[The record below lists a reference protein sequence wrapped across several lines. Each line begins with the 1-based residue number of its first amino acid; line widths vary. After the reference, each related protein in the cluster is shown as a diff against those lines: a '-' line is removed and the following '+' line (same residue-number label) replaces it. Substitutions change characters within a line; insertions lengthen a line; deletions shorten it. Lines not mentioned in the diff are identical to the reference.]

1 MVYILKI
8 TLRFQI
14 LVEEKTMTIDPNLK
28 ILLVE
33 DAGTMRKMEAKILG
47 QVGFTNIVEAVDG
60 KDALAKLASEEGFG
74 LVISDWAMPNMDG
87 LELVQWLRG
96 QDKFKNLPFLMATG
110 HGDKEYVA
118 KAKEGGANGVVA
130 KPFTPDELK
139 NAMEQAFGIKQ
150 EAAPKV
156 DEGPKVSSE
165 GKVHLKMAHI
175 QITDHLALGVLKH
188 QMAQGAVK
196 PANFSLETRCMPSW
210 NPVQAALESGE
221 VDGAFILAPAA
232 MDLFSY
238 DVPIKLV
245 LFAHRNGS
253 ICVRNRAGKYI
264 KPYQQFFKH
273 KTFYIPHKMSIHN
286 MLAHMYFT
294 QMGLRPG
301 VAGKE
306 AVNVL
311 FDVAPPV
318 AMPEFLRDN
327 PDACGFL
334 VAEPIGSRAIAA
346 GIAEKQF
353 LSSEIWAEHPCCVV
367 VFRREIIEQYPAA
380 VQEFTNLVVA
390 AGRSIKENID
400 QSAEIAVAFLDP
412 EKKIGLEPA
421 LLRQVLSEPEGITYD
436 DLYPVREDLETI
448 QDYMVNKMEIG
459 RTVDLGAFIDT
470 RFADQAC
477 KGAGR
482 QAEAGEGGAKR
493 GSAALKLQDFKEK
506 QALASREG
514 KYLVFTLGE
523 ERYGLGI
530 LDVKEIIGII
540 SIHELP
546 KMPPFFKGIINLR
559 DRVIP
564 VLDLRLKFSMKETPY
579 TERTCIIIVEIS
591 GRRGSTLTGII
602 VDSVSEVV
610 NIKDD
615 QIEDAPA
622 FGSGVETGM
631 ILGMA
636 KLKEGVTILLDIDR
650 LMHTQEAVEMTPM
663 VAEAEMF

>member
-1 MVYILKI
+1 MS
-8 TLRFQI
+8 
-14 LVEEKTMTIDPNLK
+14 IDTGIK

-60 KDALAKLASEEGFG
+60 QDAVAKLEGEQGFG
-74 LVISDWAMPNMDG
+74 LVISDWSMPKMDG
-87 LELVQWLRG
+87 LELVQWMR
-96 QDKFKNLPFLMATG
+96 KSENFKDLPFLMATG

-118 KAKEGGANGVVA
+118 KALEGGANGVVA

-139 NAMEQAFGIKQ
+139 AAMEGAFGIEKK
-150 EAAPKV
+150 AAPKV

-188 QMAQGAVK
+188 RIASGAAK
-196 PANFSLETRCMPSW
+196 PAHFTLETKCMGSW
-210 NPVQAALESGE
+210 NPVQNALETAE
-221 VDGAFILAPAA
+221 VDGALILAPAA

-245 LFAHRNGS
+245 MFAHRNGS
-253 ICVRNRAGKYI
+253 ICVRNRQGKYI

-327 PDACGFL
+327 PEASGFL

-353 LSSEIWAEHPCCVV
+353 LSSEIWEQHPCCVV
-367 VFRREIIEQYPAA
+367 VFRDEIIAKYPEAI
-380 VQEFTNLVVA
+380 QEFTAMMVA

-400 QSAEIAVAFLDP
+400 LSAEIAVNFLDP

-421 LLRQVLSEPEGITYD
+421 LLKTVLADPDGIIYD
-436 DLYPVREDLETI
+436 DLYPVKDDLETI

-459 RTVDLGAFIDT
+459 RTIDLNAFIDT

-477 KGAGR
+477 KR
-482 QAEAGEGGAKR
+482 GEGKAAAKEGGSKR
-493 GSAALKLQDFKEK
+493 GAALKLQEFKEK
-506 QALASREG
+506 QALSSREG
-514 KYLVFTLGE
+514 KYLVFALGN
-523 ERYGLGI
+523 ERYGIGI
-530 LDVKEIIGII
+530 LDVREIIGLMA
-540 SIHELP
+540 IHELP
-546 KMPPFFKGIINLR
+546 HMPPFFKGVINLR

-564 VLDLRLKFSMKETPY
+564 VMDLRRKFAMEDAEY
-579 TERTCIIIVEIS
+579 NERTCIIIVEIS
-591 GRRGSTLTGII
+591 GVRGSTLTGII

-615 QIEDAPA
+615 QVEDAPA
-622 FGSGVETGM
+622 FGAGVDKSM

-636 KLKEGVTILLDIDR
+636 KLKEGVTILLEIDR
-650 LMHTQEAVEMTPM
+650 LMHTHAAVEM
-663 VAEAEMF
+663 VAATATAEETF

>member
-1 MVYILKI
+1 MG
-8 TLRFQI
+8 
-14 LVEEKTMTIDPNLK
+14 IDTAIK

-47 QVGFTNIVEAVDG
+47 QVGFSNIVEAVDG
-60 KDALAKLASEEGFG
+60 KDAVEKLEGGDEFG
-74 LVISDWAMPNMDG
+74 LVISDWSMPNMDG
-87 LELVQWLRG
+87 LELVQWMRG
-96 QDKFKNLPFLMATG
+96 EEKFKDTPFLMATG

-118 KAKEGGANGVVA
+118 KALEGGANGVVA

-139 NAMEQAFGIKQ
+139 AAMEGAFGIEKK
-150 EAAPKV
+150 EAVKV

-175 QITDHLALGVLKH
+175 QITDHLALGVLKDQIEGGKLNPEH
-188 QMAQGAVK
+188 
-196 PANFSLETRCMPSW
+196 FSLETRCMGSW
-210 NPVQAALESGE
+210 NPVQAALENAE

-253 ICVRNRAGKYI
+253 ICVRNKQGKYI

-327 PDACGFL
+327 PEACGFL

-346 GIAEKQF
+346 GVAEKQF
-353 LSSEIWAEHPCCVV
+353 LSSEIWEQHPCCVV
-367 VFRREIIEQYPAA
+367 VFRNEIIEKYPQA
-380 VQEFTNLVVA
+380 VQEFTDMVVS
-390 AGRSIKENID
+390 AGRSIKEDID
-400 QSAEIAVAFLDP
+400 SSAEIAVNFLDP

-421 LLRQVLSEPEGITYD
+421 LLRSVLSDPAGIVYD

-459 RTVDLGAFIDT
+459 RTIDLKAFIDS
-470 RFADQAC
+470 RFADKAC
-477 KGAGR
+477 K
-482 QAEAGEGGAKR
+482 QDQKGGAESKR
-493 GSAALKLQDFKEK
+493 GALKLQEFKEK
-506 QALASREG
+506 QALSSREG
-514 KYLVFTLGE
+514 KYLIFNLSN
-523 ERYGLGI
+523 ERYGIGI
-530 LDVKEIIGII
+530 LDVKEIIGLMD
-540 SIHELP
+540 IHELP
-546 KMPPFFKGIINLR
+546 NMPPFFKGVINLR

-564 VLDLRLKFSMKETPY
+564 VMDLRLKFSMEETDY
-579 TERTCIIIVEIS
+579 NERTCIIIVEIS
-591 GRRGSTLTGII
+591 GVRGSTLTGII

-615 QIEDAPA
+615 QVEDAPA
-622 FGSGVETGM
+622 FGAGVDKNM

-636 KLKEGVTILLDIDR
+636 KLKEGVTILLEIDR
-650 LMHTQEAVEMTPM
+650 LMHSHEAVEMAASTG
-663 VAEAEMF
+663 AGAATEEIF

>member
-1 MVYILKI
+1 MP
-8 TLRFQI
+8 
-14 LVEEKTMTIDPNLK
+14 IDTDIK

-47 QVGFTNIVEAVDG
+47 QVGFSNIVEAVDG
-60 KDALAKLASEEGFG
+60 QDAVSKLESEEGFG
-74 LVISDWAMPNMDG
+74 LVISDWSMPKMDG
-87 LELVQWLRG
+87 LQLVQWMRE
-96 QDKFKNLPFLMATG
+96 QEKFKEIPFLMATG

-118 KAKEGGANGVVA
+118 KAKEGGADGVVA

-139 NAMEQAFGIKQ
+139 NAMEAAFGIEKKV
-150 EAAPKV
+150 APKV

-165 GKVHLKMAHI
+165 GRVNLKMAHI
-175 QITDHLALGVLKH
+175 QITDHLALGVLKNRIET
-188 QMAQGAVK
+188 GVEN
-196 PANFSLETRCMPSW
+196 PAHFSLETQCLASW
-210 NPVQAALESGE
+210 NPVQAALENGE

-238 DVPIKLV
+238 DVPLTLV

-253 ICVRNRAGKYI
+253 ICVRNRQGKYI

-327 PDACGFL
+327 PEACGFL

-353 LSSEIWAEHPCCVV
+353 LSSEIWEQHPCCVV
-367 VFRREIIEQYPAA
+367 VFRNEIIEKYPQA
-380 VQEFTNLVVA
+380 VQEFTNLVVK

-400 QSAEIAVAFLDP
+400 QAAEIAVNFLDP
-412 EKKIGLEPA
+412 QGKIGLEPA
-421 LLRQVLSEPEGITYD
+421 LLKGVLSDPAGIVYD
-436 DLYPVREDLETI
+436 DLYPVKEDLETI
-448 QDYMVNKMEIG
+448 QDYMVHKMEIG
-459 RTVDLGAFIDT
+459 RPIDLGAFIDP
-470 RFADQAC
+470 RFAEVAC
-477 KGAGR
+477 KEGGGKRAT
-482 QAEAGEGGAKR
+482 GEGKR
-493 GSAALKLQDFKEK
+493 SAALKLQEFGEK

-514 KYLVFTLGE
+514 KYLVFTLGQ
-523 ERYGLGI
+523 ERYGIGI
-530 LDVKEIIGII
+530 LDVKEIIGLIG
-540 SIHELP
+540 IHPLP
-546 KMPPFFKGIINLR
+546 HMPPFFKGVINLR

-564 VLDLRLKFSMKETPY
+564 VMDLRLKFAMEETDY

-591 GRRGSTLTGII
+591 GVRGSTLTGII
-602 VDSVSEVV
+602 VDAVSEVL

-615 QIEDAPA
+615 QVEDAPA
-622 FGSGVETGM
+622 FGAGVDKGM

-650 LMHTQEAVEMTPM
+650 LMHTNEAMDLAGATAASE
-663 VAEAEMF
+663 ELF

>member
-1 MVYILKI
+1 MA
-8 TLRFQI
+8 
-14 LVEEKTMTIDPNLK
+14 IDTSIK

-47 QVGFTNIVEAVDG
+47 QVGFNNIVEAVDG
-60 KDALAKLASEEGFG
+60 QDAVAKLEAGEEVG
-74 LVISDWAMPNMDG
+74 LVISDWSMPNMDG

-96 QDKFKNLPFLMATG
+96 QEKFNDIPFLMATG

-118 KAKEGGANGVVA
+118 KAIEGGANGVVA
-130 KPFTPDELK
+130 KPFTPAELQSAIEK
-139 NAMEQAFGIKQ
+139 AFGLEQ
-150 EAAPKV
+150 EEAPKV

-165 GKVHLKMAHI
+165 GKVHLKLAHI

-188 QMAQGAVK
+188 WIDTGRETPVH
-196 PANFSLETRCMPSW
+196 FTLETKCMGSW
-210 NPVQAALESGE
+210 NPVQGALESSE

-238 DVPIKLV
+238 DVPLKLV

-253 ICVRNRAGKYI
+253 ICVRNRQGKYI

-294 QMGLRPG
+294 QMGLKPG

-318 AMPEFLRDN
+318 AMPQFLKDN
-327 PDACGFL
+327 PEASGFL
-334 VAEPIGSRAIAA
+334 VAEPIGSRVIAA

-353 LSSEIWAEHPCCVV
+353 LSSEIWEQHPCCVV
-367 VFRREIIEQYPAA
+367 VFRDEIIDQYPEA
-380 VQEFTNLVVA
+380 VQEFTDLVVK
-390 AGRSIKENID
+390 AGRSIKQDID
-400 QSAEIAVAFLDP
+400 QSAQIAVHFLDP
-412 EKKIGLEPA
+412 EKSIGLEPA
-421 LLRQVLSEPEGITYD
+421 LLKNVLSDPAGIVYD
-436 DLYPVREDLETI
+436 DLYPVKEDLETI

-459 RTVDLGAFIDT
+459 RTIDLNAFIDT
-470 RFADQAC
+470 RFAAKAC
-477 KGAGR
+477 GSDADR
-482 QAEAGEGGAKR
+482 SAAREGGQR
-493 GSAALKLQDFKEK
+493 SGALKLEEFKEK
-506 QALASREG
+506 QQLTSREG
-514 KYLVFTLGE
+514 KYLVFSLGS
-523 ERYGLGI
+523 ERYGIGI
-530 LDVKEIIGII
+530 LDVKEIIGLME
-540 SIHELP
+540 IHELP
-546 KMPPFFKGIINLR
+546 HMPSFFKGVINLR

-564 VLDLRLKFSMKETPY
+564 VMDLRLKFGMESAAY
-579 TERTCIIIVEIS
+579 NERTCIIIVEIS
-591 GRRGSTLTGII
+591 GVRGSTLTGII

-610 NIKDD
+610 NVKDD
-615 QIEDAPA
+615 QVEDAPS
-622 FGSGVETGM
+622 FGTGVDQNM

-650 LMHTQEAVEMTPM
+650 LMHTQEVVELGAVE
-663 VAEAEMF
+663 EMF

>member
-1 MVYILKI
+1 MS
-8 TLRFQI
+8 
-14 LVEEKTMTIDPNLK
+14 IDPNIK

-47 QVGFTNIVEAVDG
+47 QAGFGNIVEAVDG
-60 KDALAKLASEEGFG
+60 RDAVAKLERDGEID
-74 LVISDWAMPNMDG
+74 LVISDWSMPNMDG
-87 LELVQWLRG
+87 LQLVQWLRG
-96 QDKFKNLPFLMATG
+96 QEKFKNTPFLMATG

-118 KAKEGGANGVVA
+118 KALEGGANGVVA

-139 NAMEQAFGIKQ
+139 CAMEAAFGIEQK
-150 EAAPKV
+150 AAPKV
-156 DEGPKVSSE
+156 DEGPKVSRE
-165 GKVHLKMAHI
+165 GKVNLKMAHI
-175 QITDHLALGVLKH
+175 QITDHLALGALKH
-188 QMAQGAVK
+188 RIATGEEN
-196 PANFSLETRCMPSW
+196 PTHFSLETRCLASW

-221 VDGAFILAPAA
+221 VDGALILAPAA

-238 DVPIKLV
+238 DVPLKLV

-253 ICVRNRAGKYI
+253 ICVRNRQGKYI

-311 FDVAPPV
+311 FDVVPPV

-327 PDACGFL
+327 HEACGFL

-353 LSSEIWAEHPCCVV
+353 LSSEIWDRHPCCVV
-367 VFRREIIEQYPAA
+367 VFREEIIEKYPEA
-380 VQEFTNLVVA
+380 VQEFTNLMVA
-390 AGRSIKENID
+390 AGRSIKENIN
-400 QSAEIAVAFLDP
+400 QSAEIAVNFLDP
-412 EKKIGLEPA
+412 EGKIGLSPE
-421 LLRQVLSEPEGITYD
+421 LLKGVLSDPEGIVYD
-436 DLYPVREDLETI
+436 DLYPVRDDLETI

-459 RTVDLGAFIDT
+459 KTIDLGAFIDT

-477 KGAGR
+477 R
-482 QAEAGEGGAKR
+482 EGGPGAAR
-493 GSAALKLQDFKEK
+493 TEGGRPGSALKLQEFKEK

-514 KYLVFTLGE
+514 KYLVFALGS
-523 ERYGLGI
+523 ERYGIGI
-530 LDVKEIIGII
+530 LDVREIIGMMG
-540 SIHELP
+540 IHELP
-546 KMPPFFKGIINLR
+546 HMPPFFKGVINLR

-564 VLDLRLKFSMKETPY
+564 VLDLRLKFSMEATAY
-579 TERTCIIIVEIS
+579 NARTCIIIVEIS
-591 GRRGSTLTGII
+591 GVRGSTLTGII

-610 NIKDD
+610 NIHDD
-615 QIEDAPA
+615 QVEDAPA
-622 FGSGVETGM
+622 FGSGAESSM

-650 LMHTQEAVEMTPM
+650 LMHTHEAVEMAAATGA
-663 VAEAEMF
+663 AEEVF

>member
-1 MVYILKI
+1 MPV
-8 TLRFQI
+8 
-14 LVEEKTMTIDPNLK
+14 DPSIK

-33 DAGTMRKMEAKILG
+33 DAGTMRKMEARILN
-47 QVGFTNIVEAVDG
+47 QIGFTNIVEAVDG
-60 KDALAKLASEEGFG
+60 DDAVEKLTAESDVQ
-74 LVISDWAMPNMDG
+74 LVISDWAMPNRDG
-87 LELVQWLRG
+87 YELVQWMRADARFAG
-96 QDKFKNLPFLMATG
+96 VPFLMATG

-139 NAMEQAFGIKQ
+139 AAIEEAFGLKQ
-150 EAAPKV
+150 EVAPRQE
-156 DEGPKVSSE
+156 EGPKVSAE

-188 QMAQGAVK
+188 QVASGAK
-196 PANFSLETRCMPSW
+196 QPAHFSLETLCMPSW
-210 NPVQAALESGE
+210 NPVQAALEKGE

-238 DVPIKLV
+238 NVPIRLV

-253 ICVRNRAGKYI
+253 ICVRNKAGKYV

-311 FDVAPPV
+311 FDVVPPI
-318 AMPEFLRDN
+318 AMPEFLKEN
-327 PDACGFL
+327 PEACGFL

-346 GIAEKQF
+346 GIAERQF
-353 LSSEIWAEHPCCVV
+353 LSSEIWQDHPCCVV
-367 VFRREIIEQYPAA
+367 VFREEIIRQYPEA
-380 VQEFTNLVVA
+380 VQEFTSMVVES
-390 AGRSIKENID
+390 GRFIGQNID
-400 QSAEIAVAFLDP
+400 QAAEIAVSFLDP
-412 EKKIGLEPA
+412 QKKLGLEPG
-421 LLRQVLSEPEGITYD
+421 LLRQVLSDPAGITYD
-436 DLYPVREDLETI
+436 DLYPVVEDLETI

-459 RTVDLGAFIDT
+459 RAIEVADFVET
-470 RFADQAC
+470 RFAEKAC
-477 KGAGR
+477 GGAPAPHRVAAAGGEAAGR
-482 QAEAGEGGAKR
+482 GT
-493 GSAALKLQDFKEK
+493 AAQKLRAFEESQK
-506 QALASREG
+506 LATREG
-514 KYLVFTLGE
+514 KYLVFSLGE

-530 LDVKEIIGII
+530 LDVREIIGLLA
-540 SIHELP
+540 IHELP
-546 KMPPFFKGIINLR
+546 DMPPFFKGVINLR

-564 VLDLRLKFSMKETPY
+564 VMDLRLKFGMEEAEHTN
-579 TERTCIIIVEIS
+579 RTCIIIVEVS
-591 GRRGSTLTGII
+591 GKRGSTLMGII
-602 VDSVSEVV
+602 VDAVSEVA
-610 NIKDD
+610 NIKDEV
-615 QIEDAPA
+615 IEDAPS
-622 FGSGVETGM
+622 FGGGLDTAM

-650 LMHTQEAVEMTPM
+650 LMQTDAM
-663 VAEAEMF
+663 VQLAM

>member
-1 MVYILKI
+1 MPV
-8 TLRFQI
+8 
-14 LVEEKTMTIDPNLK
+14 DPSIK

-33 DAGTMRKMEAKILG
+33 DAGTMRKMEARILN
-47 QVGFTNIVEAVDG
+47 QIGFTNIVEAVDG
-60 KDALAKLASEEGFG
+60 DDAVEKLTADSDVQ
-74 LVISDWAMPNMDG
+74 LVISDWAMPKRDG
-87 LELVQWLRG
+87 YELVQWMRADARFAG
-96 QDKFKNLPFLMATG
+96 VPFLMATG

-139 NAMEQAFGIKQ
+139 AAIEEAFGLKQ
-150 EAAPKV
+150 EVAPRQE
-156 DEGPKVSSE
+156 EGPKVSAE

-188 QMAQGAVK
+188 QVASGAK
-196 PANFSLETRCMPSW
+196 NPRHFSLETLCMPSW
-210 NPVQAALESGE
+210 NPVQAALEKGE

-238 DVPIKLV
+238 NVPIRLV

-253 ICVRNRAGKYI
+253 ICVRNKAGKYV

-311 FDVAPPV
+311 FDVVPPI
-318 AMPEFLRDN
+318 AMPEFLKEN
-327 PDACGFL
+327 PEACGFL

-346 GIAEKQF
+346 GIAERQF
-353 LSSEIWAEHPCCVV
+353 LSSEIWQDHPCCVV
-367 VFRREIIEQYPAA
+367 VFREEIIRQYPEA
-380 VQEFTNLVVA
+380 VQEFTSMVVES
-390 AGRSIKENID
+390 GRFIGQNID
-400 QSAEIAVAFLDP
+400 QAAEIAVAFLDP
-412 EKKIGLEPA
+412 QKKLGLEPG
-421 LLRQVLSEPEGITYD
+421 LLRQVLSDPAGITYD
-436 DLYPVREDLETI
+436 DLYPVAEDLETI

-459 RTVDLGAFIDT
+459 RAIEVADFVET
-470 RFADQAC
+470 RFAEKAC
-477 KGAGR
+477 GGAPAPHRAAAGGEAAGR
-482 QAEAGEGGAKR
+482 GT
-493 GSAALKLQDFKEK
+493 AAQKLRAFEESQK
-506 QALASREG
+506 LATREG
-514 KYLVFTLGE
+514 KYLVFSLGE

-530 LDVKEIIGII
+530 LDVREIIGLLA
-540 SIHELP
+540 IHELP
-546 KMPPFFKGIINLR
+546 DMPPFFKGVINLR

-564 VLDLRLKFSMKETPY
+564 VMDLRLKFGMEEAEHTN
-579 TERTCIIIVEIS
+579 RTCIIIVEVS
-591 GRRGSTLTGII
+591 GKRGSTLMGII
-602 VDSVSEVV
+602 VDAVSEVA
-610 NIKDD
+610 NIKDEV
-615 QIEDAPA
+615 IEDAPS
-622 FGSGVETGM
+622 FGGGLDTAM

-650 LMHTQEAVEMTPM
+650 LMQTDAM
-663 VAEAEMF
+663 VQLAM